1 MQVMYNFDKFSSL
14 STRLKQMLHNKI
26 RNKFITDECTSKKEG
41 GKEKISFLHNLEK
54 ITLTNN

>member
-26 RNKFITDECTSKKEG
+26 RNKFITDEIPSKKEG
-41 GKEKISFLHNLEK
+41 EKK
-54 ITLTNN
+54 R